1 MGEFKRGPLEQEP
14 ETLFFRDW
22 RNYPRSG
29 RFIGFPKCTGQRLG
43 HSESVYL
50 SILKGPSPRG
60 DEMAGE
66 MYEILKLDQRKCLLV
81 LRIDDNT
88 FQSLGGR
95 AILMMRDLGIAVHFT
110 DEIPD

>member
-1 MGEFKRGPLEQEP
+1 
-14 ETLFFRDW
+14 
-22 RNYPRSG
+22 
-29 RFIGFPKCTGQRLG
+29 
-43 HSESVYL
+43 
-50 SILKGPSPRG
+50 
-60 DEMAGE
+60 MAGE